1 LVNELLPNPGHFGD
15 KQDLPSVESAM
26 TNDDVQLIEK
36 TTSFQGYFRI
46 ERYRFRHK
54 LFAGGWSGEVSREVF
69 ERGHAVAVLPY
80 DPERDAVLLIE
91 QFRIGALAGG
101 MPPWQVE
108 VIAGII
114 DEGEMPEQVAHRE
127 AEEEAGCK
135 LEDLVPMATYL
146 ASPGGTSETCKLY
159 CARIDSR
166 GLGGIHGLAHEHED
180 IRVTIVPFD
189 EARAMLENGIIG
201 NATALIALQW
211 LALHRDELRSRWL

>member
-1 LVNELLPNPGHFGD
+1 
-15 KQDLPSVESAM
+15 M
-26 TNDDVQLIEK
+26 TDDEFQLIEK

-80 DPERDAVLLIE
+80 DPECDAVLLIE

-101 MPPWQVE
+101 MPAWQVE

-135 LEDLVPMATYL
+135 LEDLAPIAHYL
-146 ASPGGTSETCKLY
+146 ASPGGTSETCRLY

-166 GLGGIHGLAHEHED
+166 GLGGIHGLAQEHED
-180 IRVTIVPFD
+180 IRVSVVPFD
-189 EARAMLENGIIG
+189 EAVAMLENGVIG

-211 LALHRDELRSRWL
+211 LALNREKLRKRWL